1 MRELIKEKQLVTIVP
16 QDFKQTNKGRVL
28 EVKPDSFRM
37 ELKYKPDGLIIN
49 HICDFYSY
57 TDNGYLYFESYI
69 QNLENNVITIAS
81 PVKHR
86 FLQRRK
92 FTRIKFL
99 EDLELK
105 CGDVTHKVTAL
116 DLSAGGMKIRT
127 SENVDIEK
135 LYDVSIKLSD
145 EQDVKCK
152 YQLIR
157 VEKGDNGLYTI
168 SGRFTCLS
176 NIDKMTLV
184 QFCMKKDM
192 ENLNKR
198 DE

>member
-1 MRELIKEKQLVTIVP
+1 MRELIKNDQLVTIVP
-16 QDFKQTNKGRVL
+16 QDFKNTNKGKVL
-28 EVKPDSFRM
+28 DVSMDGFRM
-37 ELKYKPDGLIIN
+37 ELKYKPEGLIVN
-49 HICDFYSY
+49 HICDFYSF

-69 QNLENNVITIAS
+69 QGLENNVVTIAN

-99 EDLELK
+99 EDMELTS
-105 CGDVTHKVTAL
+105 GEIVHKIRTL
-116 DLSAGGMKIRT
+116 DLSAGGMKVT
-127 SENVDIEK
+127 TDENIDIEK
-135 LYDVSIKLSD
+135 TYDVCIKLSE
-145 EQDVKCK
+145 EQVIKCK

-157 VEKGDNGLYTI
+157 VEKNDNGRYTI
-168 SGRFTCLS
+168 SGRFVSLS

-192 ENLNKR
+192 ENLNKAGK
-198 DE
+198 

>member
-1 MRELIKEKQLVTIVP
+1 MRELIKNEQIVTIVP
-16 QDFKQTNKGRVL
+16 QDFKKTNKGRVL
-28 EVKPDSFRM
+28 DVSMDGFRM
-37 ELKYKPDGLIIN
+37 ELKYKPDGLIVN

-69 QNLENNVITIAS
+69 QNLENNVITIAN

-92 FTRIKFL
+92 FTRIKFI

-105 CGDVTHKVTAL
+105 YKDKVHKIRTL
-116 DLSAGGMKIRT
+116 DLSAGGMKIQT
-127 SENVDIEK
+127 QDNINMDKE
-135 LYDVSIKLSD
+135 YDVTLKLSD
-145 EQDVKCK
+145 EQEIKCR

-157 VEKGDNGLYTI
+157 MEKGDNGLYTI
-168 SGRFTCLS
+168 SGRFTRLS

-192 ENLNKR
+192 ETISQKG
-198 DE
+198 

>member
-1 MRELIKEKQLVTIVP
+1 MRELVKKEQLVTIVP
-16 QDFKQTNKGRVL
+16 QDFKNANKGRVL
-28 EVKPDSFRM
+28 DVSMEGFRM
-37 ELKYKPDGLIIN
+37 ELKYKPSGLIKN
-49 HICDFYSY
+49 HVCDFYSL

-69 QNLENNVITIAS
+69 QDLENNVVTIAN

-92 FTRIKFL
+92 FTRIKYIA
-99 EDLELK
+99 DLKLV
-105 CGDVTHKVTAL
+105 CNDTVHKVRTL

-127 SENVDIEK
+127 EDNIDIEK
-135 LYDVSIKLSD
+135 EYKVELTLSE
-145 EQDVKCK
+145 EQVVKCK

-168 SGRFTCLS
+168 SGKFTNLS
-176 NIDKMTLV
+176 NIDKMTLI

-192 ENLNKR
+192 ENLNK
-198 DE
+198 

>member
-1 MRELIKEKQLVTIVP
+1 MRELIKKEQIVTIVP
-16 QDFKQTNKGRVL
+16 QDFKKTNKGRVL
-28 EVKPDSFRM
+28 DVSMDGFRM
-37 ELKYKPDGLIIN
+37 ELKYKPDGLIVN

-69 QNLENNVITIAS
+69 QNLENNVITIAN

-92 FTRIKFL
+92 FTRIKFI

-105 CGDVTHKVTAL
+105 YKDKVHKIRTL
-116 DLSAGGMKIRT
+116 DLSAGGMKIQT
-127 SENVDIEK
+127 QDNINMDKE
-135 LYDVSIKLSD
+135 YDVTLKLSD
-145 EQDVKCK
+145 EQEIKCR

-157 VEKGDNGLYTI
+157 MEKGDNGLYTI
-168 SGRFTCLS
+168 SGRFTRLS

-192 ENLNKR
+192 ETISQKG
-198 DE
+198 